1 MSSKSLY
8 EVLGVDKSASQED
21 IRKTFLKLAR
31 QNHPDKGGD
40 EEKFKELVRANEV
53 LSDEN
58 KRRMY
63 DQTGVVP
70 GEESRQPPPGP
81 MPFSFDLNNL
91 FGMFGGMGMNKPTRR
106 GGKGPSQVQ
115 NIPMNLKHF
124 YFGYNINI
132 NINKQVFCKSCDG
145 SGAKKKESCGSCRG
159 QGVQV
164 QIINMG
170 GMQMHTQGPCGA
182 CNGKGTKTI
191 EECKDCHG
199 LGKSNEAKTLTTKIL
214 PGMKPGENIVFP
226 EECSEQKEFEKPG
239 DIVLIIVEEP
249 NPNWTRS
256 GNDLQNLETT
266 VKLSLA
272 ESLVG
277 CTIRIDG
284 HPGYDEGLFIEMPAG
299 CFTNDVYCLNGF
311 GMPIRDKPASYGD
324 LLIKIIVEVNPN
336 DRKLLATRAQEAL
349 LPIFGERRRE
359 TPTDDVDIEKGIYLK

>member
-1 MSSKSLY
+1 MSTKSLY

-70 GEESRQPPPGP
+70 GEESHQPPPGP

-91 FGMFGGMGMNKPTRR
+91 FGMFGMGNKPTRR

-115 NIPMNLKHF
+115 NVPINLKHF
-124 YFGYNINI
+124 YFGYNINL
-132 NINKQVFCKSCDG
+132 NINKQVFCKKCDG
-145 SGAKKKESCGSCRG
+145 SGAKRKESCTACKG

-164 QIINMG
+164 QILNMG
-170 GMQMHTQGPCGA
+170 GMTMHSQGPCSA
-182 CNGKGTKTI
+182 CTGKGTKTV
-191 EECKDCHG
+191 EECADCFG
-199 LGKSNEAKTLTTKIL
+199 QGKSNEAKTLTAKIM
-214 PGMKPGENIVFP
+214 PGMKPGENIIFP

-239 DIVLIIVEEP
+239 DIILVLVEQP

-256 GNDLQNLETT
+256 GNELQNLETT
-266 VKLSLA
+266 VKINLA

-277 CTIRIDG
+277 CIVQIDG
-284 HPGYDEGLFIEMPAG
+284 HPGYDESLHIEIPPG
-299 CFTNDVYCLNGF
+299 SFTGDVYCLNGF
-311 GMPIRDKPASYGD
+311 GMPIRDKVASYGD
-324 LLIKIIVEVNPN
+324 LLIKIIVEVSPN
-336 DRKLLATRAQEAL
+336 DRKLLASKAQEAL
-349 LPIFGERRRE
+349 MPIFAERRRE
-359 TPTDDVDIEKGIYLK
+359 APGNDVDIEKGIYLFK